1 MTKRENNNFDES
13 HLTLNTDIGNKKN
26 EIDLQVNNNNQT
38 KLEIIEEETNK
49 YVDDLRKGTYN
60 ILVNN
65 SFIKVAV
72 RSRPLSQK
80 EIENNEK
87 EIIKVLDKKLLILLD
102 PIEYN
107 GHSEIFKNRSR
118 EQKYAFD
125 YVFDQN
131 CSQVSFSQH
140 NVFINTTKFLLD
152 GLVSGY
158 NATVFAY
165 GATGAG
171 KTYTYFLFKLG
182 CSEQKNS
189 LVI

>member
-1 MTKRENNNFDES
+1 M
-13 HLTLNTDIGNKKN
+13 
-26 EIDLQVNNNNQT
+26 
-38 KLEIIEEETNK
+38 
-49 YVDDLRKGTYN
+49 
-60 ILVNN
+60 VNN

-131 CSQVSFSQH
+131 CSQVSFK
-140 NVFINTTKFLLD
+140 NFI
-152 GLVSGY
+152 
-158 NATVFAY
+158 
-165 GATGAG
+165 
-171 KTYTYFLFKLG
+171 
-182 CSEQKNS
+182 
-189 LVI
+189 